1 MVTPPTTYMSVY
13 YVCGG
18 RLYRCTE
25 FCNNYYRHLTDIFV
39 TWGQLRVTSEFTR
52 YCSPPVITMSKWGTL
67 ELNFVTP
74 NSKKSRDDG
83 FMESWL
89 RSGTE
94 ISPGCGRGRGSP
106 SLVTGGL
113 KFFF

>member
-1 MVTPPTTYMSVY
+1 MSVGEGY
-13 YVCGG
+13 IDVQNCVI
-18 RLYRCTE
+18 TI
-25 FCNNYYRHLTDIFV
+25 TDTSQIYFV

-52 YCSPPVITMSKWGTL
+52 YCSLPVITMSKRGAL
-67 ELNFVTP
+67 ELNFVMP
-74 NSKKSRDDG
+74 NGKKSRYG
-83 FMESWL
+83 FTESWL

-113 KFFF
+113 KFFFLKI